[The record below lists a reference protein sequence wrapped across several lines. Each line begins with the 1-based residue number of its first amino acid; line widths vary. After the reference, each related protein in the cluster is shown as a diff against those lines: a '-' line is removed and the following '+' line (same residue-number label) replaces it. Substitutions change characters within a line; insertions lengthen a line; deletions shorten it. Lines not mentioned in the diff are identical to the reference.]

1 MKETKTQYRGYIM
14 TSKPILYIVIPCYN
28 EEKALPLFY
37 EEMERVRKQDFEG
50 IADFEYIF
58 VNDGSK
64 DKTLDI
70 IKQLRAIDDK
80 VRYVSFSR
88 NFGKEAAMFAGLEA
102 STGDYVTLMD
112 ADLQDPP
119 ALLKQMYDA
128 IINEGYDSV
137 GTRRV
142 TRKGEPPI
150 RSFFARMFYKIINK
164 MSDIEMVDGA
174 RDYRLMK
181 RQVVDAII
189 SLKEY
194 NRYSKGLFSF
204 VGFNTKWIEYENV
217 ERVAGE
223 TKWSFWKL
231 FLYSIDGI
239 VAFSTMPLSIAA
251 LLGVLMC
258 FVAAVAIVF
267 IIVRQLLYGGSAFG
281 WPSMVCI
288 TMFLGGIQLL
298 CIGILGS
305 YLAKTYLEVKDR
317 PIYITKESNTHKRK
331 KGIDEENRIMSV
343 ETD

>member
-1 MKETKTQYRGYIM
+1 MKPR
-14 TSKPILYIVIPCYN
+14 LYMIIPCYN
-28 EEKALPLFY
+28 EEKVLPITSEMFL
-37 EEMERVRKQDFEG
+37 EELNLLITKDKISENSR
-50 IADFEYIF
+50 ILF

-64 DKTLDI
+64 DKTINI

-119 ALLKQMYDA
+119 DLLKQMYDA
-128 IINEGYDSV
+128 IINEGYDAV

-204 VGFNTKWIEYENV
+204 VGFKTKWLEYENI

-231 FLYSIDGI
+231 FKYALEGI
-239 VAFSTMPLSIAA
+239 TAFSTTPLILSSVIGLVFCLIA
-251 LLGVLMC
+251 VL
-258 FVAAVAIVF
+258 AIIF
-267 IIVRQLLYGGSAFG
+267 IIVRTLLYGDPTSG
-281 WPSMVCI
+281 WPSLVCI
-288 TMFLGGIQLL
+288 IVFVSGIQLFSVGI
-298 CIGILGS
+298 IGQ
-305 YLAKTYLEVKDR
+305 YLSKTYLEVKNR
-317 PIYITKESNTHKRK
+317 PIYIVKETEKNQER
-331 KGIDEENRIMSV
+331 EEK
-343 ETD
+343 